1 MLNCDGCR
9 IQKKVIGPEREEG
22 ARSWRILPNE
32 ELNTLY
38 ISTDMVRVIKSR
50 RMRRAGH
57 GTSMTEMRTA

>member
-50 RMRRAGH
+50 RMRRAG
-57 GTSMTEMRTA
+57 